1 MSVFDE
7 YRAKLRTADEA
18 VKLVKSGDW
27 VDYASMNGFPKILD
41 AALARR
47 RDELHHVKIRGNLIP
62 GPVQVSATRALS
74 ILCTTHGSARPMK
87 DT

>member
-7 YRAKLRTADEA
+7 YRSKLKTAEKA
-18 VKLVKSGDW
+18 VSVVKSGDW
-27 VDYASMNGFPKILD
+27 VDYASMNGFPKMLD

-62 GPVQVSATRALS
+62 GPVQVYRPFLSPTSAAPDTRN
-74 ILCTTHGSARPMK
+74 G
-87 DT
+87 